1 MNNVIRN
8 PKVRSLV
15 WGAVIALVAAFF
27 VASGASVANAHAE
40 VVSTSPVD
48 NTQVT
53 TPAVISVT
61 FTQEIVLEFSYIS
74 LFDEAGTPVP
84 QEPATLD
91 ASSRVMSSAISQ
103 SLAPGMYRVV
113 WHNLGVDGHEVDGE
127 FFFEVTATP
136 GEDPATPAEPSTQPS
151 EELPVDPDAEALIAV
166 TRAGDG
172 PTDTGLT
179 TAQIVGWSALGAGV
193 LAGIAAI
200 VVVFVRRRRVG

>member
-1 MNNVIRN
+1 MIRN
-8 PKVRSLV
+8 RGIRSLV
-15 WGAVIALVAAFF
+15 WGAVIALMAAFF
-27 VASGASVANAHAE
+27 VATGASAANAHAE

-172 PTDTGLT
+172 PSDAGLT
-179 TAQIVGWSALGAGV
+179 TVQIVGWSALGAGV